1 MDCGGKEKQGKK
13 GKSKHVGGPSDHGH
27 VEHHEYAAKYALPED
42 LPEYLRL
49 KIIDNSPDEDNYYK
63 MLTKAVTNK
72 NLYNLDER
80 ALMVR
85 ELAKR
90 GNFSVMNTPKSFK
103 DEAEIKNY
111 LIESGMI
118 QPTITPRIDDLD

>member
-1 MDCGGKEKQGKK
+1 MKSYTFILFVSVFYVLLNSMDCGGKERQGIK

-27 VEHHEYAAKYALPED
+27 VEHHEYAAKYALSED
-42 LPEYLRL
+42 LPENLRL
-49 KIIDNSPDEDNYYK
+49 KIIDNSPDEDNYYE

-90 GNFSVMNTPKSFK
+90 GNFSVVFDSF
-103 DEAEIKNY
+103 EI
-111 LIESGMI
+111 I
-118 QPTITPRIDDLD
+118 